1 MVSFTS
7 IVAKTQRVKGMH
19 IENTEYITE
28 EVHTNGEVFERGTII
43 AHVRP
48 FKRLAHQC
56 PCCRETRPIYDHK
69 AKDEVYWRGADWN
82 GARILLAYKP
92 ARVSCPK
99 CGVRTEWIPWQDGD
113 SHYLA
118 CFNNEV
124 AYFATVAPKTVVA

>member
-82 GARILLAYKP
+82 GARILLAGASSASAWMKP
-92 ARVSCPK
+92 ATRRVISTSQLCMTW
-99 CGVRTEWIPWQDGD
+99 TEI
-113 SHYLA
+113 A
-118 CFNNEV
+118 
-124 AYFATVAPKTVVA
+124 